1 MKHLLIFLCGKP
13 LKWFT
18 KPHNLAAALPPTLL
32 SQHFH
37 FLTFPTLPLCWLF
50 CHQSS
55 APVHPSHLYCRSQ
68 LNCQS
73 LREMVTDTPTST
85 SDVDFLSTNHLPS
98 TLLIR
103 HWIETFTR
111 TKLTSDDQKQAYPP
125 MLSVQMGTEIYF

>member
-98 TLLIR
+98 TLLITIYYYI
-103 HWIETFTR
+103 HVYVIKNIFLSPSGLKALE
-111 TKLTSDDQKQAYPP
+111 D
-125 MLSVQMGTEIYF
+125 MLVFGHHL